1 MSRKKINFE
10 QKKINLGITIH
21 PELSKI
27 LSKMAEKENKTISNI
42 IEEVLTEHININ
54 YKNNE

>member
-10 QKKINLGITIH
+10 QKKKNFGITIH

-27 LSKMAEKENKTISNI
+27 LSEMAEKENKTISNI
-42 IEEVLTEHININ
+42 IEEVLTEHIKNKN
-54 YKNNE
+54 SNNE